1 MTLVLNVS
9 YFLSLSPL
17 GLSYTS
23 STEVPG
29 LVRPISTTVPL
40 QFNNNNSVHVVNT
53 SLPVYS
59 LPSNYGLNLSSKS
72 AEAKPDVKD
81 VGKAGFDHAAG
92 HQNATNSSTKKLK
105 FRVKFLHCIRKK
117 LVIT

>member
-1 MTLVLNVS
+1 MNNTHFS
-9 YFLSLSPL
+9 SLSLSLSLLLL

-59 LPSNYGLNLSSKS
+59 LPSNYGLNLSSKTT
-72 AEAKPDVKD
+72 EAKPDIKD
-81 VGKAGFDHAAG
+81 AGKPSFDHAVA
-92 HQNATNSSTKKLK
+92 HQNATNSSMN
-105 FRVKFLHCIRKK
+105 
-117 LVIT
+117 